1 MSNNNT
7 KINVKHCSISE
18 ASLDLNEGQLNL
30 KLQFNNNTN
39 IVKKIGTFLE
49 EFDDFL
55 MAKGYGDG
63 FADSGAE

>member
-18 ASLDLNEGQLNL
+18 TSLDPNVGQLNL
-30 KLQFNNNTN
+30 KLQFNSDTN
-39 IVKKIGTFLE
+39 AAKKIETFLE

-55 MAKGYGDG
+55 ISKGYGDE
-63 FADSGAE
+63 FSDYEA